1 MGVIKLNEV
10 LLAYPALLITN
21 AVDFSLGVV
30 TIFFPEEIKSKN
42 PVTGVKTV
50 LRGFADIGG
59 VTVPGDE
66 GAEVTD
72 DRRNGAATCAA
83 GTISCVSIRLR
94 SSKKARSSWP
104 MASRL
109 GGEHAGKGQVE
120 GSK

>member
-1 MGVIKLNEV
+1 MGVTILNEV
-10 LLAYPALLITN
+10 LLAHPTLPTTN
-21 AVDFSLGVV
+21 AVDFSLSVGV
-30 TIFFPEEIKSKN
+30 TFFPEEIKSKK
-42 PVTGVKTV
+42 PLTGVRTV
-50 LRGFADIGG
+50 LRRVGEIGG
-59 VTVPGDE
+59 VTVPGVV

-72 DRRNGAATCAA
+72 ARRKGAVMCAA